1 MIVVDTNQIAY
12 LLIGGDLTDT
22 VRRVFIRDS
31 TWSAPLLWR
40 SQFRSILAQYIRRDE
55 LRSSQAVRIQRMA
68 EEFLSGRE
76 HLIDS
81 EKILRL
87 VEQSGCSAYD
97 CEFVALAMELRVP
110 LVTSDKQILREFP
123 KIAMS
128 PDAFAEDGG

>member
-12 LLIGGDLTDT
+12 LLIGGEFTDA
-22 VRRVFIRDS
+22 VRRVFIQDS
-31 TWSAPLLWR
+31 AWSAPLLWR
-40 SQFRSILAQYIRRDE
+40 SEFRSILAQYIRRDE
-55 LRSSQAVRIQRMA
+55 LRLSQAMRIQRMA
-68 EEFLSGRE
+68 EELLSGRE

-110 LVTSDKQILREFP
+110 LVTSDKQLLREFP
-123 KIAMS
+123 KISMS
-128 PDAFAEDGG
+128 PDVFSEDGA

>member
-22 VRRVFIRDS
+22 VRRVFIQDS
-31 TWSAPLLWR
+31 AWSAPLLWR
-40 SQFRSILAQYIRRDE
+40 SEFRSILAQYIRRDE
-55 LRSSQAVRIQRMA
+55 LRLSQAMRMQQMA
-68 EEFLSGRE
+68 EELLAGRE
-76 HLIDS
+76 HLVDS
-81 EKILRL
+81 EGVLRL

-123 KIAMS
+123 KISVS
-128 PDAFAEDGG
+128 PDAFAEDGA